1 MFNPMQMIQMFNQ
14 FKSSP
19 MQALSQF
26 GVPQNMNN
34 PSQVIQY
41 LMNSGKMSQQ
51 QYIRKFSL
59 LNMIFANYLNVKASA
74 RA

>member
-1 MFNPMQMIQMFNQ
+1 MFNPMQMMNMFNQ
-14 FKSSP
+14 FRGNP
-19 MQALSQF
+19 MQTLSQF

-51 QYIRKFSL
+51 QYNQLQQMAGQMQNNPQYQQMFK
-59 LNMIFANYLNVKASA
+59 K
-74 RA
+74 

>member
-1 MFNPMQMIQMFNQ
+1 MQMIQMFNQ

-19 MQALSQF
+19 MQAFSQF

-34 PSQVIQY
+34 PSEIIQH

-51 QYIRKFSL
+51 QFNQLQQMAGQLQNNPQFKQMF
-59 LNMIFANYLNVKASA
+59 K
-74 RA
+74 

>member
-1 MFNPMQMIQMFNQ
+1 MQMIQMFNQ
-14 FKSSP
+14 FKGNP

-26 GVPQNMNN
+26 GIPQNMNN

-51 QYIRKFSL
+51 QYNQLQQIAGQMQNNPQYQQMFK
-59 LNMIFANYLNVKASA
+59 K
-74 RA
+74 